1 MQSFRNRPQAEQTL
15 GQAQTGHSSSFQ
27 FVHSSLGIGNE
38 LFNKA
43 VVFLLP
49 VFAHDGHARVV
60 KNCHGAPVVNGRAPV
75 VNTSSCQAI

>member
-1 MQSFRNRPQAEQTL
+1 
-15 GQAQTGHSSSFQ
+15 
-27 FVHSSLGIGNE
+27 VHSSLGIGNE